1 METDPSLMIISKGIT
16 DPCISLGKQGLSD
29 LLNNDNSGSAF
40 GILSLLAVLIIVTQ
54 KTKLISVRDKGKG
67 QSGGFSRLIVKLP
80 GFSTAVQDS
89 NLFREIPFP
98 RRNTFPVQTPAMHH
112 LVVFAFP
119 HHWEP
124 RKSAQSSSRIKN
136 KEELSFNVLLKTKA
150 ILAGLLPFFLFF
162 FFFLVGCEEAFGE
175 KRDFNNYL
183 PILPPIRYPIPKA
196 QALHACPS
204 SETPREAV

>member
-1 METDPSLMIISKGIT
+1 METDPSLMIIFKGIT

-29 LLNNDNSGSAF
+29 LLNNDNSGSAS

-67 QSGGFSRLIVKLP
+67 ESGGFSSLIVKLP

-98 RRNTFPVQTPAMHH
+98 RRSTFPVQTPAMHH

-124 RKSAQSSSRIKN
+124 RKSVQSSSRIKN
-136 KEELSFNVLLKTKA
+136 KGELSFNVLLKTKA

-162 FFFLVGCEEAFGE
+162 FLFGQLRGSFRREEGF
-175 KRDFNNYL
+175 
-183 PILPPIRYPIPKA
+183 
-196 QALHACPS
+196 Q
-204 SETPREAV
+204 